1 MDFAVGAAD
10 PFGKGNPFS
19 GGVHDELLETIDD
32 LDAKEDPAVFGGFD
46 RFAHALDSPVGED
59 LFVFAGQE
67 LARPGTVIYLR
78 HDRAVHTLP
87 RERVILQNS
96 HAVLP

>member
-32 LDAKEDPAVFGGFD
+32 LDAKEDAAVFGGFD

-59 LFVFAGQE
+59 RLSSPGNRLRGQE
-67 LARPGTVIYLR
+67 L
-78 HDRAVHTLP
+78 
-87 RERVILQNS
+87 
-96 HAVLP
+96 